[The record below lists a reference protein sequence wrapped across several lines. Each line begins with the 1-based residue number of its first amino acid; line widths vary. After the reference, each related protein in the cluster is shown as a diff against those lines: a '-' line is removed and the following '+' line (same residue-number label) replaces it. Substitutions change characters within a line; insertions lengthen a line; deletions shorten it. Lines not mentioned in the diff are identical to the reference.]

1 MARAIEREVRELEH
15 GRIEFFL
22 GAQLLMRLGD
32 RIIVIGRKRITKRFW
47 AVVVP
52 RGDFGELVGEGEYR
66 LFVHD
71 GHAHL
76 AFDLAAAVPEIQ
88 LPRRG
93 SFIVTVMNPDV
104 TVWQG
109 EPHPFQEELFD
120 AGRVNPTPF
129 PADLQARFGERR
141 YSQLDTAE
149 FLDYPG
155 AELVLIAE

>member
-1 MARAIEREVRELEH
+1 MARQRERAIEDLDH
-15 GRIEFFL
+15 GRIAFYL
-22 GAQLLMRLGD
+22 GPQLLMQVGD
-32 RIIVIGRKRITKRFW
+32 RIIVIGRKRITARFW
-47 AVVVP
+47 ALVVP
-52 RGDFGELVGEGEYR
+52 RGDFGELVGEGDYR
-66 LFVHD
+66 LFRHD
-71 GHAHL
+71 GHTHL
-76 AFDLAAAVPEIQ
+76 TFELDRAAPDID

-120 AGRVNPTPF
+120 LERPIPTPF
-129 PADLQARFGERR
+129 PPALQARFGDRK